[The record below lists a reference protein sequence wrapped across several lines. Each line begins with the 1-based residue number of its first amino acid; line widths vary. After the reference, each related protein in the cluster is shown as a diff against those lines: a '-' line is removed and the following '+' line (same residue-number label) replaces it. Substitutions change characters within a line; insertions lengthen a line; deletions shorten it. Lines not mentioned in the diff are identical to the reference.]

1 LKRAVK
7 CFFWLLLFP
16 PFHALRRGEKKLEVK
31 MSCLLSNAFRIG
43 EKEKVYLF
51 KLKMEKI

>member
-7 CFFWLLLFP
+7 CFFWLRLFP
-16 PFHALRRGEKKLEVK
+16 PFHTLRKGKKKREVK
-31 MSCLLSNAFRIG
+31 MSCLLPKASRIG